1 MWDRSEGS
9 ANEAKSPK
17 KENSNYSLF
26 SFGDFI
32 LDFFFFKC
40 RAISGSNYL
49 VYKKYKGCRN
59 MLNNTNQPILE
70 VYFKIPQ
77 PNEFPGSEK
86 EKRLLNLKE

>member
-32 LDFFFFKC
+32 LDFFFLN
-40 RAISGSNYL
+40 AGQYL
-49 VYKKYKGCRN
+49 D
-59 MLNNTNQPILE
+59 LTI
-70 VYFKIPQ
+70 
-77 PNEFPGSEK
+77 
-86 EKRLLNLKE
+86 